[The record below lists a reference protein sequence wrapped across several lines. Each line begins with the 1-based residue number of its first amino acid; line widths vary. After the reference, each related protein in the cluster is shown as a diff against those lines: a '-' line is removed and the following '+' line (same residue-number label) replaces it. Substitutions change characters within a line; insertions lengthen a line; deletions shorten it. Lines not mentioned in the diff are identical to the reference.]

1 MKKGFALLETL
12 VVITFLCVSM
22 LMLYGTFSSMAR
34 NSKNNLLYDDA
45 ANIYDVNFLKE
56 YLKENGLND
65 VINSDFNIKILNCND
80 FGNSCDTLVK
90 KMDIKDIY
98 LIKYDLREVDNN
110 SMLTNYLKSLSN
122 KDNYK
127 YRLVAEFEHAETYK
141 YASIGVG
148 EENE

>member
-22 LMLYGTFSSMAR
+22 LMLYGTFSGMAR

-56 YLKENGLND
+56 YLIVNGLDNI
-65 VINSDFNIKILNCND
+65 INSDFNIKALNCND

-98 LIKYDLREVDNN
+98 LVKYDLREAENN

-127 YRLVAEFEHAETYK
+127 YRLVAEFNHDETYK

-148 EENE
+148 EDNE

>member
-22 LMLYGTFSSMAR
+22 LLLYKTFSSMII

-45 ANIYDVNFLKE
+45 TNIYDVSYLKE
-56 YLKENGLND
+56 YMALNGLND
-65 VINSDFNIKILNCND
+65 ILNNDFNLKVLNCND
-80 FGNSCDTLVK
+80 FGESCQLLAEN
-90 KMDIKDIY
+90 MDINKIY
-98 LIKYDLREVDNN
+98 LIKYDLKEVEGN
-110 SMLTNYLKSLSN
+110 SMLNNYLKSLSN

-127 YRLVAEFEHAETYK
+127 YRLVAEFNHDQTYK

-148 EENE
+148 GSNE